1 MKTRHPTATPA
12 TLDRR
17 RLLLGGGAALAA
29 LVPGCD
35 RGVASGG
42 PSDRRAATAAPPPRA
57 GSETASGP
65 ADRWQML
72 DFPASAERAEPEL
85 AALLEAPGKA
95 ADTPLLVALHGRG
108 EAGRGLP
115 AGARG
120 WRDDYALAAVEAALF
135 RGKLDEGDLRG
146 FVRPERLARLN
157 ASLAAAPFRGLA
169 VACPYTPALA
179 DRSFEGSAGF
189 ARFVIGELV
198 PAARRALGLAAE
210 PGRTGIDGVSMG
222 GRLALFVGLGH
233 PEAFGA
239 VGALQPAIY
248 EDEAPFLS
256 ELAARAQ
263 GRGQHPLRLVTSDDD
278 GFRAAVEA
286 LGRRLDRDKV
296 RHELVLTPGPH
307 DYAWNRGPGGVEMLL
322 WHERVLRGLP
332 GP

>member
-1 MKTRHPTATPA
+1 MKTPHQTTTPA

-17 RLLLGGGAALAA
+17 RLLLGGAALAA

-42 PSDRRAATAAPPPRA
+42 PSDGRAATAAPPARA
-57 GSETASGP
+57 GGEPASGP

-72 DFPASAERAEPEL
+72 DFPASAERTDPEL
-85 AALLEAPGKA
+85 AALLEAPSKA

-120 WRDDYALAAVEAALF
+120 WRDDYALDAVEAALF
-135 RGKLDEGDLRG
+135 RGQLDERDLRG

-179 DRSFEGSAGF
+179 DRSLEGASGF
-189 ARFVIGELV
+189 ARFVTGELL
-198 PAARRALGLAAE
+198 PAARRALGLDPAHR

-239 VGALQPAIY
+239 VGALQPAIH

-256 ELAARAQ
+256 ELAARAA
-263 GRGQHPLRLVTSDDD
+263 GRPLRLVTSDDD
-278 GFRAAVEA
+278 GFRVAVEA
-286 LGRRLDRDKV
+286 LSRRLDRDGV